1 MFFVRTATRQ
11 DLEAISAL
19 LSQTWHHTYDG
30 IYGAEKVSEISAS
43 WHAPDTLAARLD
55 QLNAEFIV
63 ADDGSHLGGVA
74 FAAMDPSEPKIAVL
88 HQLYVH
94 PECQGEGIGS
104 DLLQE
109 IAEAFHDATTLRLEV
124 EPANEKAVAFY
135 QARGFSKTGSTQSCG
150 GDSGIPADIFE
161 RPLR

>member
-1 MFFVRTATRQ
+1 MFFVRTASRQ

-30 IYGAEKVSEISAS
+30 IYGAEKVSEISVS
-43 WHAPDTLAARLD
+43 WHAPDTMEARLD
-55 QLNAEFIV
+55 KLNAEFIV
-63 ADDGSHLGGVA
+63 ADDSNRLGGVA
-74 FAAMDPSEPKIAVL
+74 YAAMDPSEAKVAVL

-94 PECQGEGIGS
+94 PDCQGEGIGS

-124 EPANEKAVAFY
+124 EPANERAVAFY
-135 QARGFSKTGSTQSCG
+135 EARGFSKTGSTQSCG
-150 GDSGIPADIFE
+150 GDSGIPADIYE
-161 RPLR
+161 RRLR